1 MLKII
6 EQAKGI
12 DVFNIFKESGAIFE
26 GHFKLTS
33 GMHSGVYMQCA
44 KLLQYPDRAGRLAR
58 AAAEMLSKDIDMG
71 KVDTVISPAVGGI
84 LWGYIFAYRTEK
96 KMIFTERADG
106 EMQLRR
112 GFELKEGEK
121 VIVAEDVITT
131 GGSVKEV
138 IKICEG
144 RGAEVAG
151 IISIV
156 DRNSGV
162 DFGYPYYNMLKIDI
176 EIYEPGQCP
185 MCSKGQEIVYPGSK
199 DSRTF

>member
-6 EQAKGI
+6 EQAAGI

-33 GMHSGVYMQCA
+33 GLHSGVYMQCA
-44 KLLQYPDRAGRLAR
+44 RLLQYPDRADKLAK
-58 AAAEMLSKDIDMG
+58 AAAGMLSKDIDIG
-71 KVDTVISPAVGGI
+71 NVDTVISPAVGGI
-84 LWGYIFAYRTEK
+84 LWGYMLAFRIEK

-112 GFELKEGEK
+112 GFDLREGEK
-121 VIVAEDVITT
+121 VIIAEDVITT

-138 IKICEG
+138 IKICED

-151 IISIV
+151 VISIA
-156 DRNSGV
+156 DRNSGA

-176 EIYEPGQCP
+176 EIFEPEKCP
-185 MCSKGQEIVYPGSK
+185 MCREGQEIVYPGSRK
-199 DSRTF
+199 

>member
-6 EQAKGI
+6 GQAEGI

-33 GMHSGVYMQCA
+33 GLHSGVYMQCA
-44 KLLQYPDRAGRLAR
+44 KLLQYPDRADKLAK
-58 AAAEMLSKDIDMG
+58 AAAGILSKDIDIG

-84 LWGYIFAYRTEK
+84 LWGYMLAFRIEK
-96 KMIFTERADG
+96 KMIFTERTDG

-112 GFELKEGEK
+112 GFDLREGEK
-121 VIVAEDVITT
+121 IIIAEDVITT

-138 IKICEG
+138 IKICED

-151 IISIV
+151 VISIV

-176 EIYEPGQCP
+176 EIFEPEKCP
-185 MCSKGQEIVYPGSK
+185 MCRKGQEIVYPGSRK
-199 DSRTF
+199 

>member
-6 EQAKGI
+6 EQAEGI

-33 GMHSGVYMQCA
+33 GLHSGVYMQCA
-44 KLLQYPDRAGRLAR
+44 KLLQYPDRADQLAK
-58 AAAEMLSKDIDMG
+58 AAAGMLSKDIDIG

-84 LWGYIFAYRTEK
+84 LWGYMLAFRIEK

-112 GFELKEGEK
+112 GFSLSEGEK
-121 VIVAEDVITT
+121 VIIAEDVITT

-138 IKICEG
+138 IKICED

-151 IISIV
+151 VISIV

-162 DFGYPYYNMLKIDI
+162 GFGYPYYNMLKIDI
-176 EIYEPGQCP
+176 EIFEPEKCP
-185 MCSKGQEIVYPGSK
+185 MCREGREIVYPGSRK
-199 DSRTF
+199 

>member
-6 EQAKGI
+6 EQAEGI

-33 GMHSGVYMQCA
+33 GLHSGVYMQCA
-44 KLLQYPDRAGRLAR
+44 KLLQYPDRADKLAR
-58 AAAEMLSKDIDMG
+58 AAAGILSKDIDMG

-84 LWGYIFAYRTEK
+84 LWGYILAFRIEK

-112 GFELKEGEK
+112 GFGLKSGEK

-138 IKICEG
+138 IKICEDN
-144 RGAEVAG
+144 GAEVAG

-156 DRNSGV
+156 DRNSGI

-176 EIYEPGQCP
+176 EIFEPEKCP
-185 MCSKGQEIVYPGSK
+185 LCREGQEIIYPGSRK
-199 DSRTF
+199 

>member
-6 EQAKGI
+6 EQAEGI

-33 GMHSGVYMQCA
+33 GLHSGVYMQCA
-44 KLLQYPDRAGRLAR
+44 RLLQYPDKADRIAK
-58 AAAEMLSKDIDMG
+58 AAAGILSKDIDIE
-71 KVDTVISPAVGGI
+71 KVNTVISPAVGGI
-84 LWGYIFAYRTEK
+84 LWGYMLAFRLGK

-106 EMQLRR
+106 GMQLRR
-112 GFELKEGEK
+112 GFSLEEGEK
-121 VIVAEDVITT
+121 VIIAEDVITT

-138 IKICEG
+138 IKICEDS
-144 RGAEVAG
+144 GAEVAG

-162 DFGYPYYNMLKIDI
+162 DFGYPYYNMLKINI

-185 MCSKGQEIVYPGSK
+185 MCSEGREIVYPGSRK
-199 DSRTF
+199 

>member
-6 EQAKGI
+6 GQAEGI

-33 GMHSGVYMQCA
+33 GLHSGVYMQCA
-44 KLLQYPDRAGRLAR
+44 KLLEYPDRADKLAK
-58 AAAEMLSKDIDMG
+58 AAAGMLSKDIEMDT
-71 KVDTVISPAVGGI
+71 VNTVISPAVGGI
-84 LWGYIFAYRTEK
+84 LWGYILALRTGK
-96 KMIFTERADG
+96 RMIFTERVDG
-106 EMQLRR
+106 GMQLRR
-112 GFELKEGEK
+112 GFELKPGEK

-131 GGSVKEV
+131 GGSVREV
-138 IKICEG
+138 IKICEDS
-144 RGAEVAG
+144 GAEVAG
-151 IISIV
+151 IISMV

-185 MCSKGQEIVYPGSK
+185 LCSDGQEIVYPGSRK
-199 DSRTF
+199 

>member
-6 EQAKGI
+6 EQAEGI

-33 GMHSGVYMQCA
+33 GLHSGVYMQCA
-44 KLLQYPDRAGRLAR
+44 KLLQYPDRADRLAR
-58 AAAEMLSKDIDMG
+58 AAAGILLKDIDME

-84 LWGYIFAYRTEK
+84 LWGYMLAFRIEK

-112 GFELKEGEK
+112 GFDLEEGEK
-121 VIVAEDVITT
+121 VIIAEDVITT

-138 IKICEG
+138 IKICEDN
-144 RGAEVAG
+144 GAKVAG
-151 IISIV
+151 VMSIV
-156 DRNSGV
+156 DRNSGI

-176 EIYEPGQCP
+176 EIFDPEKCP
-185 MCSKGQEIVYPGSK
+185 MCREGQEIVYPGSRK
-199 DSRTF
+199 

>member
-6 EQAKGI
+6 EQAEGI

-33 GMHSGVYMQCA
+33 GLHSGVYMQCA
-44 KLLQYPDRAGRLAR
+44 RLLQYPDKADRIAK
-58 AAAEMLSKDIDMG
+58 AAAGILSKDIDIE
-71 KVDTVISPAVGGI
+71 KVNTVISPAVGGI
-84 LWGYIFAYRTEK
+84 LWGYMLAFRLGK

-106 EMQLRR
+106 GMQLRR
-112 GFELKEGEK
+112 GFGLEEGEK
-121 VIVAEDVITT
+121 VIIAEDVITT

-138 IKICEG
+138 IKICEDS
-144 RGAEVAG
+144 GAEVAG

-162 DFGYPYYNMLKIDI
+162 DFGYPYYNMLKINI
-176 EIYEPGQCP
+176 EIYEPEQCP
-185 MCSKGQEIVYPGSK
+185 MCSEGREIVYPGSRK
-199 DSRTF
+199 

>member
-6 EQAKGI
+6 GQAEGI

-33 GMHSGVYMQCA
+33 GRHSGVYMQCA
-44 KLLQYPDRAGRLAR
+44 KLLQYPDRADKLAK
-58 AAAEMLSKDIDMG
+58 AAAGILSKDINIG

-84 LWGYIFAYRTEK
+84 LWGYMLAFRIEK
-96 KMIFTERADG
+96 KMIFTERTDG

-112 GFELKEGEK
+112 GFDLREGEK
-121 VIVAEDVITT
+121 VIIAEDVITT

-138 IKICEG
+138 IKICED

-151 IISIV
+151 VISIV

-176 EIYEPGQCP
+176 EIFEPEKCP
-185 MCSKGQEIVYPGSK
+185 MCRKGQEIVYPGSRK
-199 DSRTF
+199 

>member
-6 EQAKGI
+6 GQAEGI
-12 DVFNIFKESGAIFE
+12 DVFDIFKESGAIFE

-33 GMHSGVYMQCA
+33 GLHSGVYMQCA
-44 KLLQYPDRAGRLAR
+44 KLLEYPDRADKLAK
-58 AAAEMLSKDIDMG
+58 AAAGILSKDIDMG
-71 KVDTVISPAVGGI
+71 KVDTVVSPAVGGI
-84 LWGYIFAYRTEK
+84 LWGYMLAFRTGK
-96 KMIFTERADG
+96 RMIFTERVDG

-112 GFELKEGEK
+112 GFEMKQGEK

-138 IKICEG
+138 IKICEDS
-144 RGAEVAG
+144 GAEVAG
-151 IISIV
+151 VISIV

-185 MCSKGQEIVYPGSK
+185 LCSDGQEIVYPGSRK
-199 DSRTF
+199 

>member
-6 EQAKGI
+6 EQAEGI

-33 GMHSGVYMQCA
+33 GLHSGVYMQCA
-44 KLLQYPDRAGRLAR
+44 KLLQYPDRADMLAK
-58 AAAEMLSKDIDMG
+58 AAAGILSKDIDMG

-84 LWGYIFAYRTEK
+84 LWGYMLAFRIEK

-112 GFELKEGEK
+112 GFDLREGEK

-138 IKICEG
+138 IKICEDS
-144 RGAEVAG
+144 GAEVAG
-151 IISIV
+151 VISIV
-156 DRNSGV
+156 DRNSGI

-176 EIYEPGQCP
+176 EIFEPGKCP
-185 MCSKGQEIVYPGSK
+185 MCREGQEIVYPGSRK
-199 DSRTF
+199 

>member
-6 EQAKGI
+6 GQAEGI

-26 GHFKLTS
+26 DHFKLTS
-33 GMHSGVYMQCA
+33 GLHSGVYMQCA
-44 KLLQYPDRAGRLAR
+44 KLLQYPDRADKLAK
-58 AAAEMLSKDIDMG
+58 AAAGILSKDIDIG

-84 LWGYIFAYRTEK
+84 LWGYMLAFRIEK
-96 KMIFTERADG
+96 KMIFTERTDG

-112 GFELKEGEK
+112 GFDLREGEK
-121 VIVAEDVITT
+121 IIIAEDVITT

-138 IKICEG
+138 IKICED

-176 EIYEPGQCP
+176 EIFEPEKCP
-185 MCSKGQEIVYPGSK
+185 MCRKGQEIVYPGSRK
-199 DSRTF
+199 

>member
-6 EQAKGI
+6 EQAEGI

-33 GMHSGVYMQCA
+33 GLHSGVYMQCA
-44 KLLQYPDRAGRLAR
+44 KLLEYPDRADKLAK
-58 AAAEMLSKDIDMG
+58 AAAGILSKDIDMG
-71 KVDTVISPAVGGI
+71 KVNTVISPAVGGI
-84 LWGYIFAYRTEK
+84 LWGYMLAFRTGK
-96 KMIFTERADG
+96 RMIFTERVDG

-112 GFELKEGEK
+112 GFEMKQGEK

-138 IKICEG
+138 IKICEDS
-144 RGAEVAG
+144 GAEVAG
-151 IISIV
+151 VISIV

-185 MCSKGQEIVYPGSK
+185 LCNDGQEIVYPGSRK
-199 DSRTF
+199 

>member
-6 EQAKGI
+6 EQAEGI

-33 GMHSGVYMQCA
+33 GLHSGVYMQCA
-44 KLLQYPDRAGRLAR
+44 KLLEYPDRADKLAK
-58 AAAEMLSKDIDMG
+58 AAAGILSKDIDMG
-71 KVDTVISPAVGGI
+71 KVNTVISPAVGGI
-84 LWGYIFAYRTEK
+84 LWGYMLAFRTVK
-96 KMIFTERADG
+96 IMIFTERVDG

-112 GFELKEGEK
+112 GFEMKQGEK

-138 IKICEG
+138 IKICEDS
-144 RGAEVAG
+144 GAEVAG
-151 IISIV
+151 VISIV

-185 MCSKGQEIVYPGSK
+185 LCSDGQEIVYPGSRK
-199 DSRTF
+199 

>member
-6 EQAKGI
+6 EQAEGI

-33 GMHSGVYMQCA
+33 GLHSGVYMQCA
-44 KLLQYPDRAGRLAR
+44 KLLQYPDRADRLAK
-58 AAAEMLSKDIDMG
+58 AAAGILSKDIDIG

-84 LWGYIFAYRTEK
+84 LWGYMLAFRIEK

-106 EMQLRR
+106 EMKLRR
-112 GFELKEGEK
+112 GFDLKSGEK
-121 VIVAEDVITT
+121 VIIAEDVITT

-138 IKICEG
+138 IKICED

-151 IISIV
+151 VISIV
-156 DRNSGV
+156 DRNSGI

-176 EIYEPGQCP
+176 EIFEPEKCP
-185 MCSKGQEIVYPGSK
+185 MCSEGREIVYPGSRK
-199 DSRTF
+199 

>member
-6 EQAKGI
+6 EQAEGI

-33 GMHSGVYMQCA
+33 GLHSGIYMQCA
-44 KLLQYPDRAGRLAR
+44 KLLQYPDRADKLAK
-58 AAAEMLSKDIDMG
+58 AAAGILSKDIDTG

-84 LWGYIFAYRTEK
+84 LWGYMLAFRIEK

-106 EMQLRR
+106 GMQLRR
-112 GFELKEGEK
+112 GFSLSEGEK
-121 VIVAEDVITT
+121 VIIAEDVITT

-138 IKICEG
+138 IKICED
-144 RGAEVAG
+144 RDAEVTG
-151 IISIV
+151 VISIV

-176 EIYEPGQCP
+176 EIFEPEKCP
-185 MCSKGQEIVYPGSK
+185 MCREGKEIVYPGSRK
-199 DSRTF
+199 

>member
-6 EQAKGI
+6 EQAEGI

-33 GMHSGVYMQCA
+33 GLHSGVYMQCA
-44 KLLQYPDRAGRLAR
+44 KLLEYPDRADKLAK
-58 AAAEMLSKDIDMG
+58 AAAGILSKDIDMG
-71 KVDTVISPAVGGI
+71 KVNTVISPAVGGI
-84 LWGYIFAYRTEK
+84 LWGYMLAFRTGK
-96 KMIFTERADG
+96 RMIFTERVDG

-112 GFELKEGEK
+112 SFDLREGEK
-121 VIVAEDVITT
+121 VIIAEDVITT

-138 IKICEG
+138 IKICED

-151 IISIV
+151 VISIV

-176 EIYEPGQCP
+176 EIFEPEKCP
-185 MCSKGQEIVYPGSK
+185 MCREGQEIVYPGSRK
-199 DSRTF
+199 

>member
-6 EQAKGI
+6 EQAEGI

-33 GMHSGVYMQCA
+33 GLHSGVYMQCA
-44 KLLQYPDRAGRLAR
+44 KLLQYPDRADKLAK
-58 AAAEMLSKDIDMG
+58 AAAGMLSKDIDIG

-84 LWGYIFAYRTEK
+84 LWGYMLAFRLEK

-112 GFELKEGEK
+112 GFALSEGEK
-121 VIVAEDVITT
+121 VIIAEDVITT

-138 IKICEG
+138 IKICED

-151 IISIV
+151 VISIV

-162 DFGYPYYNMLKIDI
+162 GFGYPYYNMLKIDI
-176 EIYEPGQCP
+176 EIFEPEKCP
-185 MCSKGQEIVYPGSK
+185 MCREGREIVYPGSRK
-199 DSRTF
+199 

>member
-6 EQAKGI
+6 EQAEGI

-33 GMHSGVYMQCA
+33 GLHSGVYMQCA
-44 KLLQYPDRAGRLAR
+44 KLLQYPDRADKLAK
-58 AAAEMLSKDIDMG
+58 AAAGMLSKDIDIG

-84 LWGYIFAYRTEK
+84 LWGYMLAFRIEK

-112 GFELKEGEK
+112 GFALSEGEK
-121 VIVAEDVITT
+121 VIIAEDVITT

-138 IKICEG
+138 IKICKD

-151 IISIV
+151 VISIV

-162 DFGYPYYNMLKIDI
+162 GFGYPYYNMLKIDI
-176 EIYEPGQCP
+176 EIFEPEKCP
-185 MCSKGQEIVYPGSK
+185 MCREGREIVYPGSRK
-199 DSRTF
+199 

>member
-6 EQAKGI
+6 EQAEGI

-33 GMHSGVYMQCA
+33 GLHSGVYMQCA
-44 KLLQYPDRAGRLAR
+44 KLLEYPDRADKLAE
-58 AAAEMLSKDIDMG
+58 AAAGMLSKDIDMG
-71 KVDTVISPAVGGI
+71 KVNTVISPAVGGL
-84 LWGYIFAYRTEK
+84 LWGYMLAFRTGK
-96 KMIFTERADG
+96 RMIFTERVDG

-112 GFELKEGEK
+112 GFEMKQGEK

-131 GGSVKEV
+131 GGSVREV
-138 IKICEG
+138 IKICEES
-144 RGAEVAG
+144 GAEVAG
-151 IISIV
+151 VISIV

-185 MCSKGQEIVYPGSK
+185 LCSDGQEIVYPGSRK
-199 DSRTF
+199 

>member
-6 EQAKGI
+6 GQAEGI

-33 GMHSGVYMQCA
+33 GLHSGAYMQCA
-44 KLLQYPDRAGRLAR
+44 KLLQYPDRADKLAK
-58 AAAEMLSKDIDMG
+58 AAAGILSKDINIG

-84 LWGYIFAYRTEK
+84 LWGYMLAFRIEK
-96 KMIFTERADG
+96 KMIFTERTDG

-112 GFELKEGEK
+112 GFDLREGEK
-121 VIVAEDVITT
+121 VIIAEDVITT

-138 IKICEG
+138 IKICED

-151 IISIV
+151 VISIV

-176 EIYEPGQCP
+176 EVFEPEKCP
-185 MCSKGQEIVYPGSK
+185 MCREGQEIVYPGSRK
-199 DSRTF
+199 

>member
-6 EQAKGI
+6 EQAEGI

-33 GMHSGVYMQCA
+33 GLHSGVYMQCA
-44 KLLQYPDRAGRLAR
+44 KLLEYPDRADKLAK
-58 AAAEMLSKDIDMG
+58 AAAGILSNDIDMG
-71 KVDTVISPAVGGI
+71 KVNTVISPAVGGI
-84 LWGYIFAYRTEK
+84 LWGYMLAFRTGK
-96 KMIFTERADG
+96 RMIFTERVDG

-112 GFELKEGEK
+112 GFEMKQGEK

-138 IKICEG
+138 IKICEDS
-144 RGAEVAG
+144 GAEVAG
-151 IISIV
+151 VISIV

-185 MCSKGQEIVYPGSK
+185 LCNDGQEIVYPGSRK
-199 DSRTF
+199 

>member
-6 EQAKGI
+6 EQAEGI

-33 GMHSGVYMQCA
+33 GLHSGVYMQCA
-44 KLLQYPDRAGRLAR
+44 RLLQYPDRAERLAR
-58 AAAEMLSKDIDMG
+58 AAAGILSKDIDME

-84 LWGYIFAYRTEK
+84 LWGYMLAFRIEK

-106 EMQLRR
+106 GMQLRR
-112 GFELKEGEK
+112 GFSLEEGEK
-121 VIVAEDVITT
+121 VIIAEDVITT

-138 IKICEG
+138 IKICEDS
-144 RGAEVAG
+144 GAEVVG

-162 DFGYPYYNMLKIDI
+162 DFGYPYYNMLKINI

-185 MCSKGQEIVYPGSK
+185 MCSEGREIVYPGSRK
-199 DSRTF
+199 

>member
-6 EQAKGI
+6 GQAEGI

-33 GMHSGVYMQCA
+33 GLHSGVYMQCA
-44 KLLQYPDRAGRLAR
+44 KLLQYPDRADRLAK
-58 AAAEMLSKDIDMG
+58 AAAGILSKDIDMI
-71 KVDTVISPAVGGI
+71 KVDTIISPAVGGI
-84 LWGYIFAYRTEK
+84 LWGYMLAYMTEK
-96 KMIFTERADG
+96 KMIFTERAEG
-106 EMQLRR
+106 KMQLRR
-112 GFELKEGEK
+112 GFDLREGEK

-131 GGSVKEV
+131 GGSVREV
-138 IKICEG
+138 VKICEG
-144 RGAEVAG
+144 SGAEVAG

-176 EIYEPGQCP
+176 EIFEPEKCP
-185 MCSKGQEIVYPGSK
+185 MCREGREIVYPGSRK
-199 DSRTF
+199 

>member
-6 EQAKGI
+6 EQAEGI

-33 GMHSGVYMQCA
+33 GLHSGVYMQCA
-44 KLLQYPDRAGRLAR
+44 RLLQYPDKADRIAK
-58 AAAEMLSKDIDMG
+58 AAAGILSKDIDIE
-71 KVDTVISPAVGGI
+71 KVNTVISPAVGGI
-84 LWGYIFAYRTEK
+84 LWGYMLAFRLGK

-106 EMQLRR
+106 GMQLRR
-112 GFELKEGEK
+112 GFGLEEGEK
-121 VIVAEDVITT
+121 VIIAEDVITT

-138 IKICEG
+138 IKICEDSG
-144 RGAEVAG
+144 VEVAG

-162 DFGYPYYNMLKIDI
+162 DFGYPYYNMLKINI

-185 MCSKGQEIVYPGSK
+185 MCSEGREIVYPGSRK
-199 DSRTF
+199 

>member
-6 EQAKGI
+6 EQAEGI

-33 GMHSGVYMQCA
+33 GLHSGVYIQCA
-44 KLLQYPDRAGRLAR
+44 KLLQYPDRADKLAK
-58 AAAEMLSKDIDMG
+58 AAAGMLSKDIDIG

-84 LWGYIFAYRTEK
+84 LWGYMLAFRIEK

-112 GFELKEGEK
+112 GFALSEGEK
-121 VIVAEDVITT
+121 VIIAEDVITT

-138 IKICEG
+138 IKICED

-151 IISIV
+151 VISIV

-162 DFGYPYYNMLKIDI
+162 GFGYPYYNMLKIDI
-176 EIYEPGQCP
+176 EIFEPEKCP
-185 MCSKGQEIVYPGSK
+185 MCREGREIVYPGSRK
-199 DSRTF
+199 